1 MYKYR
6 QITCF
11 FVKEE
16 ASHWAQ
22 LGVVLTIILRGGW
35 KQLLHIMTSCIRGR
49 RGKLDSD
56 LVTRRRGVRKRVGKF
71 DEFVQYRP
79 IYTRLSLHWPEKYWW
94 LRLFTISIYQIY
106 TLATVNRS
114 EFFRITSHLRTNIAK
129 GYSVMLGF
137 SFCFLFHSS
146 TMNHNITNGHI
157 WGLFCEVLHSRPSAS

>member
-79 IYTRLSLHWPEKYWW
+79 IYTRLSLHWPEKY
-94 LRLFTISIYQIY
+94 LVIAIIYYFYIQRWID
-106 TLATVNRS
+106 LN
-114 EFFRITSHLRTNIAK
+114 FFVSHLILELTLPKAIPW
-129 GYSVMLGF
+129 
-137 SFCFLFHSS
+137 C
-146 TMNHNITNGHI
+146 
-157 WGLFCEVLHSRPSAS
+157 